1 MRSRKSSPGQTD
13 SAEARARMQRPGLMG
28 SRQVGLRQLGSRQLG
43 SRPVAIAM
51 GAAIALTGAVVGVA
65 AARVIPV
72 GHGSRSGT
80 TRAAASDHRAA
91 ARTARS
97 AALGSSP
104 AGTAAAAHQAAKKT
118 ASPNALRTSCQWV
131 AHVGDSTSVD
141 LMSAATLP
149 DPADRIAARYAQ
161 VGVRHLDI
169 DASGGRSIVE
179 ELPGQ
184 LNGYNVASA
193 WRARGYHGC
202 WVFALGTNDAANV
215 AAGSTVGMMARI
227 DKMMAVAHGEPVLWV
242 NTRTLVSSGPYASAN
257 ERAWDKTLVAALAKY
272 PNMRIFVWSAV
283 AQPAW
288 FVPDGI
294 HYNSL
299 GCAIRAK
306 AIADALARAFPLDG
320 RSAARI
326 VR

>member
-1 MRSRKSSPGQTD
+1 MPSPESSSGPTD
-13 SAEARARMQRPGLMG
+13 GGEELARMQRPG
-28 SRQVGLRQLGSRQLG
+28 RLGSRRL
-43 SRPVAIAM
+43 AIAA
-51 GAAIALTGAVVGVA
+51 GAATALAATVVGMA

-80 TRAAASDHRAA
+80 TRAAASGHSTA
-91 ARTARS
+91 ARIARS
-97 AALGSSP
+97 AASGSSP
-104 AGTAAAAHQAAKKT
+104 ASTARPAHQAAEQS
-118 ASPNALRTSCQWV
+118 AWPNALRTSCQSV

-141 LMSAATLP
+141 LISPAFLP
-149 DPADRIAARYAQ
+149 DRAERMAARYAQ

-184 LNGYNVASA
+184 LNGYKVASA

-215 AAGSTVGMMARI
+215 AVGSTVGMMARI
-227 DKMMAVAHGEPVLWV
+227 DQMMAVAHGEPVMWV

-257 ERAWDKTLVAALAKY
+257 ERAWDKTLVSALAKY
-272 PNMRIFVWSAV
+272 PNMRIFDWSAV
-283 AQPAW
+283 ARPAW
-288 FVPDGI
+288 FESDGI
-294 HYNSL
+294 HYSSL

-306 AIADALARAFPLDG
+306 AIADALARAFPLHG
-320 RSAARI
+320 RSAAQI

>member
-1 MRSRKSSPGQTD
+1 MPSPESSAGPTD
-13 SAEARARMQRPGLMG
+13 GGDELARMQRPGRFG
-28 SRQVGLRQLGSRQLG
+28 SRRLA
-43 SRPVAIAM
+43 VAA
-51 GAAIALTGAVVGVA
+51 GAATALAATVVGVA
-65 AARVIPV
+65 AARVIPA

-80 TRAAASDHRAA
+80 TRAAASGHSAA
-91 ARTARS
+91 ARIARS
-97 AALGSSP
+97 AGSGSSP
-104 AGTAAAAHQAAKKT
+104 ASTARTAHQAAEQ
-118 ASPNALRTSCQWV
+118 AAWPNALRTSCQSV

-141 LMSAATLP
+141 LISPAFLP
-149 DPADRIAARYAQ
+149 DRAERIAARYAQ

-184 LNGYNVASA
+184 LNGYKVASA

-215 AAGSTVGMMARI
+215 AVGSTVGMMARV
-227 DKMMAVAHGEPVLWV
+227 DQMMAVAHGEPVMWV
-242 NTRTLVSSGPYASAN
+242 NTRTLLSSGPYASAN
-257 ERAWDKTLVAALAKY
+257 ERAWDKTLVSALAKY
-272 PNMRIFVWSAV
+272 PNMRIFDWSAV
-283 AQPAW
+283 ARPGW
-288 FVPDGI
+288 FESDGI

-306 AIADALARAFPLDG
+306 AIADALARAFPLHR
-320 RSAARI
+320 RSAAQI

>member
-1 MRSRKSSPGQTD
+1 MRSRSSNPGETD
-13 SAEARARMQRPGLMG
+13 GAGSLARMQRPGRFGPRRFG
-28 SRQVGLRQLGSRQLG
+28 SRRFGSR
-43 SRPVAIAM
+43 RVAVAV
-51 GAAIALTGAVVGVA
+51 GAAIALAGAVVGVA
-65 AARVIPV
+65 AARVIPA

-80 TRAAASDHRAA
+80 TGAAASGHLAA
-91 ARTARS
+91 GRTARS
-97 AALGSSP
+97 AASGSP
-104 AGTAAAAHQAAKKT
+104 LAGSAIRVHQAAKKT
-118 ASPNALRTSCQWV
+118 TRPNAPRTSCQSV

-141 LMSAATLP
+141 LISAAILP
-149 DPADRIAARYAQ
+149 DPAERIAARYAQ

-184 LNGYNVASA
+184 LNGYKVASA

-215 AAGSTVGMMARI
+215 AAGATVGMMARI
-227 DKMMAVAHGEPVLWV
+227 DEMMAVAHGEPVMWV
-242 NTRTLVSSGPYASAN
+242 NTRTLLSSSPYASAN
-257 ERAWDKTLVAALAKY
+257 ERAWDKTLVTALAKY
-272 PNMRIFVWSAV
+272 PNMRIFDWSAV
-283 AQPAW
+283 ARPAW
-288 FVPDGI
+288 FGSDGI

-320 RSAARI
+320 QSGARI